1 MYKTIRKNSSIE
13 KFFSD
18 ETYRTKILAAIKG
31 VKHLRFAE
39 EIEEVYFFRYLKV
52 MNGNTLKKALEEVSN
67 VADFDFEYELAPL
80 KHMCL
85 NEKIYSLVA
94 DSRPYSIITRPG
106 RDYLQSEMG
115 GYLSRRH
122 RAILR
127 GDRYNC
133 DTSISESLPCF
144 YESRYYKY
152 FPNKIH
158 EKAKPK
164 AGGDGVFLK
173 EDEIVEVEVKYTA
186 SGGVR
191 QTFSQD
197 QVDKCLE
204 FIVVSIERSDLDD
217 TARSLEMGTSISLP
231 VTFYGCRD
239 KFRGALQQE
248 VEAKKARKGTGR
260 YEMSNMIEKIEK
272 GNLYCAKETYHL
284 EIPAERN
291 KS

>member
-1 MYKTIRKNSSIE
+1 
-13 KFFSD
+13 
-18 ETYRTKILAAIKG
+18 
-31 VKHLRFAE
+31 
-39 EIEEVYFFRYLKV
+39 
-52 MNGNTLKKALEEVSN
+52 
-67 VADFDFEYELAPL
+67 
-80 KHMCL
+80 
-85 NEKIYSLVA
+85 
-94 DSRPYSIITRPG
+94 
-106 RDYLQSEMG
+106 
-115 GYLSRRH
+115 
-122 RAILR
+122 LR

-133 DTSISESLPCF
+133 DTSISESLPCL
-144 YESRYYKY
+144 YEPKYYKY

-204 FIVVSIERSDLDD
+204 FIVVSIDRSDLDEA
-217 TARSLEMGTSISLP
+217 TRSLEVGTSFSLP

-239 KFRGALQQE
+239 KFRDSLQEE

-260 YEMSNMIEKIEK
+260 CEMSNMIEKIEK
-272 GNLYCAKETYHL
+272 RKLYCEKKTYHI
-284 EIPAERN
+284 EIPADRN